1 MSEKSSDVGE
11 LATKLASK
19 NPLVLK
25 IKIIV
30 GVVLAVFL
38 IFAGI
43 IGGLNYGG
51 GINGCFNFR

>member
-19 NPLVLK
+19 NPLVIK

-38 IFAGI
+38 ILVAI
-43 IGGLNYGG
+43 LNYSGG